1 MTADLREYISKLK
14 KSKEIKIIK
23 KKVSTKFEI
32 AGITAKADGTSALL
46 FQNIKQNNFNLVSN
60 LVGTRKRFALAP
72 KVNSLKIPQK
82 IYLNFLL

>member
-46 FQNIKQNNFNLVSN
+46 FENIKQNN
-60 LVGTRKRFALAP
+60 
-72 KVNSLKIPQK
+72 
-82 IYLNFLL
+82 